1 MYEEKQSHFQFIKQ
15 IGEGSFG
22 SIHLVKHYKSKD
34 NHGPE
39 VVYALKKV
47 EMKKMT
53 QEDIDD
59 SKMEFLIHKTLRC
72 DYIVKYQA
80 HFIDK
85 GCICILLEFMD
96 GGDLGQYIES
106 RNEKLIKE
114 EIIWK
119 YFIQTCLGIQYL
131 HSRRI
136 LHRDLKSTNLFLS
149 KNGELKIGDL
159 GVAKELKT
167 NWATTIVG
175 TPYYLSPELWEEK
188 PYNNKSDIWSLGC
201 ILYEMCTLHHPF
213 DCKSIGGLYLKI
225 IKSDYKPIPS
235 LYSPALSDI
244 IEACLQK
251 DYSKRPTIDIILGNP
266 TLMKEAKKLGL
277 KIPTQKELSLEIK
290 LQKMDMMST
299 FARKKNKSKV
309 RPKASKFYKRSTT
322 QNVDFKRGHQGN
334 SNKIGPTITKPIL
347 PTKLYSNKASIDLI
361 SSQIWDVADDIL
373 QSSSNE
379 TNHKPSYLKYVRQ
392 IISTKPKD
400 LENSSDKNVEK
411 DRKSVN
417 NSAYDNYQIKISQP
431 NVPSNKRAVKRSCTA
446 LDQVDTQDNSNIDN
460 SILQAYQI
468 LSKRKNAKPSLVKP
482 SSKKFSREPQSA
494 LVVDSRMKKRKSA
507 VDNKVCF
514 EENSDKS
521 PLPFINLPTNK
532 ETHKMSEHD
541 ESIGSNSKNA
551 SAKSSRSVRELLSPH
566 NAQAKVQFK
575 EPKDSL
581 NSGSKANNIFKMK
594 KMRKCTFDESADQV
608 TSITID
614 INSLK
619 DSTKDS
625 SYEKK
630 LKKEPLSAQKPSSLK
645 RVREEKSSDAR
656 VDLKPAQMLISN
668 SEGDSNT
675 FEGEIDEQEMD
686 EALNYTDMTFEGTEE
701 ADESFEVAHSTI
713 EKQNSTD
720 LHEFNEDSKI
730 KEQYL
735 EQIKSIEVEIADRW
749 NTLNKFCDE
758 ETAKKCFEFFKST
771 FEDSYDFNDQEKMEK
786 AHKFI
791 KKQEITNYRAMGYEW
806 FKLLNSYI
814 DLNDMQNDISAL
826 DI

>member
-1 MYEEKQSHFQFIKQ
+1 M
-15 IGEGSFG
+15 
-22 SIHLVKHYKSKD
+22 
-34 NHGPE
+34 
-39 VVYALKKV
+39 
-47 EMKKMT
+47 
-53 QEDIDD
+53 
-59 SKMEFLIHKTLRC
+59 
-72 DYIVKYQA
+72 
-80 HFIDK
+80 
-85 GCICILLEFMD
+85 
-96 GGDLGQYIES
+96 
-106 RNEKLIKE
+106 
-114 EIIWK
+114 
-119 YFIQTCLGIQYL
+119 
-131 HSRRI
+131 
-136 LHRDLKSTNLFLS
+136 
-149 KNGELKIGDL
+149 
-159 GVAKELKT
+159 
-167 NWATTIVG
+167 
-175 TPYYLSPELWEEK
+175 
-188 PYNNKSDIWSLGC
+188 
-201 ILYEMCTLHHPF
+201 
-213 DCKSIGGLYLKI
+213 
-225 IKSDYKPIPS
+225 
-235 LYSPALSDI
+235 
-244 IEACLQK
+244 
-251 DYSKRPTIDIILGNP
+251 
-266 TLMKEAKKLGL
+266 
-277 KIPTQKELSLEIK
+277 
-290 LQKMDMMST
+290 
-299 FARKKNKSKV
+299 
-309 RPKASKFYKRSTT
+309 
-322 QNVDFKRGHQGN
+322 
-334 SNKIGPTITKPIL
+334 
-347 PTKLYSNKASIDLI
+347 
-361 SSQIWDVADDIL
+361 
-373 QSSSNE
+373 
-379 TNHKPSYLKYVRQ
+379 
-392 IISTKPKD
+392 
-400 LENSSDKNVEK
+400 
-411 DRKSVN
+411 N

-749 NTLNKFCDE
+749 NTLNKFCDG

-791 KKQEITNYRAMGYEW
+791 KKQEITNYRAMGYE
-806 FKLLNSYI
+806 
-814 DLNDMQNDISAL
+814 
-826 DI
+826 